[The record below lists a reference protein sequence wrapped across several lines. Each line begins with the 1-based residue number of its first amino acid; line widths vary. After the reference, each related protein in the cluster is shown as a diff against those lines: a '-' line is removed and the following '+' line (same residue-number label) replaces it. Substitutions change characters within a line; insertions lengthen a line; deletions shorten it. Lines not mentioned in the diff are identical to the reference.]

1 MRKFNF
7 FCSLILVLSTTIM
20 IVTLGQ
26 NLVLRTTAG
35 YTFYFNDTRVV
46 SKISGNYT
54 NSEMSQEIVSFMN
67 SWRPDEFQ
75 VYEDTGY
82 DLEGIFDDKDSDN
95 MLAVKKTA
103 DISFVLFLVSAVI
116 TVAIYV
122 YFLKNDFKLVLRKR
136 LIFTSVFT
144 ALVFAAEIIMLKTKA
159 GLSFLMSFAGLSSLA
174 SDSALKTI
182 LGGGFMDT
190 AGNFLFIYT
199 AVAYVAVL
207 YGTLALTKPPRIFY

>member
-67 SWRPDEFQ
+67 SWRPVSFRSMRIRD
-75 VYEDTGY
+75 
-82 DLEGIFDDKDSDN
+82 
-95 MLAVKKTA
+95 M
-103 DISFVLFLVSAVI
+103 ISREYSTI
-116 TVAIYV
+116 RTVTTCW
-122 YFLKNDFKLVLRKR
+122 R
-136 LIFTSVFT
+136 
-144 ALVFAAEIIMLKTKA
+144 
-159 GLSFLMSFAGLSSLA
+159 
-174 SDSALKTI
+174 
-182 LGGGFMDT
+182 
-190 AGNFLFIYT
+190 
-199 AVAYVAVL
+199 
-207 YGTLALTKPPRIFY
+207 

>member
-122 YFLKNDFKLVLRKR
+122 YFL
-136 LIFTSVFT
+136 
-144 ALVFAAEIIMLKTKA
+144 
-159 GLSFLMSFAGLSSLA
+159 MSFAGLSSLA

-207 YGTLALTKPPRIFY
+207 YATLALTKPPRIFY

>member
-75 VYEDTGY
+75 VYEDTG
-82 DLEGIFDDKDSDN
+82 S
-95 MLAVKKTA
+95 
-103 DISFVLFLVSAVI
+103 
-116 TVAIYV
+116 
-122 YFLKNDFKLVLRKR
+122 R
-136 LIFTSVFT
+136 
-144 ALVFAAEIIMLKTKA
+144 
-159 GLSFLMSFAGLSSLA
+159 
-174 SDSALKTI
+174 
-182 LGGGFMDT
+182 
-190 AGNFLFIYT
+190 GNI
-199 AVAYVAVL
+199 
-207 YGTLALTKPPRIFY
+207 RR